1 MQATGYAGGHE
12 YIDYGE
18 VVAVLDEWGER
29 LVEALSTSYD
39 SNSFDPANLRGL
51 SSFWQ
56 GFRHQ
61 GPERDTGHPACLKNH
76 NVSLQE

>member
-1 MQATGYAGGHE
+1 MQATGYASNHE

-18 VVAVLDEWGER
+18 VGAVLDEWGER

-39 SNSFDPANLRGL
+39 NNSFDPANLRGP
-51 SSFWQ
+51 SFFWQ

-61 GPERDTGHPACLKNH
+61 GPENDTSHLACLKNH
-76 NVSLQE
+76 SVSLL

>member
-1 MQATGYAGGHE
+1 MLRIFYMQATGYAGGHE
-12 YIDYGE
+12 YMDYCE
-18 VVAVLDEWGER
+18 VVAVLDDWGER
-29 LVEALSTSYD
+29 FYA
-39 SNSFDPANLRGL
+39 ANLRGP

-76 NVSLQE
+76 SVSLPK